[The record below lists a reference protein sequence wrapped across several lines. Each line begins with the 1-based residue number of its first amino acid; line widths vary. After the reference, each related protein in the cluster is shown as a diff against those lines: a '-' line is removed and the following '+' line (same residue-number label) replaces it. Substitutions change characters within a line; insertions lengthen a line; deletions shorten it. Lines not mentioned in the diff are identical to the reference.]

1 MIDLVSILRFIH
13 SKKYSPMTA
22 AELAEHFEIS
32 DAEYR
37 AFCDLLHNLEFSGEI
52 VKVKQKQ
59 YADPKKVH
67 LLVGTLDCN
76 PRGFGFV
83 VPVRDDGGEDIYVNE
98 EDMGSAMHG
107 DLVVVR
113 LPSTAQIPKRHKGK
127 KRGASGQIVNVLKR
141 VNELVVGTFEKTK
154 RLRFV
159 APDEPRLF
167 RDIYVAEDASLDAQ
181 PGDKVVVRITGWPSR
196 HLNPE
201 GEITDVLGKEGEHKV
216 DLRSIMYQFRLPHS
230 FSQKVVNETKTIPLA
245 IPQKEIQN
253 RLDLRSKLIIT
264 IDPDD
269 ARDFD
274 DAVSL
279 EKDRHGHWQLGVH
292 IADVS
297 YYVKPETAIDD
308 DARYRGTSVYL
319 PGEVVPMLPEVLS
332 NNLCSLRE
340 GEDRLTKSVFMT
352 IDSKGHFLKSEIKH
366 SVINVAKRLTYHQA
380 TAILNKEMAVRN
392 VASGNQTSLH
402 YEGGDKGGVKTSISD
417 NVAELLKNSAHLAQ
431 LLFHNRLERGAL
443 ELDIPEVSIK
453 LDEKG
458 HVKNVER
465 EERDISHKLIEEFML
480 LANETVATFMHE
492 KEMPLLCRVHP
503 EPDEEDMQ
511 EFADFIRGLAHT
523 KIDPFKSRQLQG
535 LLDKVRGKPE
545 AYTINLVL
553 LKSMKQAVYK
563 AEGGGHFAL
572 AMEHYTHFTSPIR
585 RYPDLIVHRI
595 LDQYFSGELSSPH
608 VKGAWANCLP
618 DWAAHCSMTERRAD
632 DAEREIT
639 KLKLLRFFED
649 RIGAILDGVI
659 TGVQEYGFFV
669 QLNKYLLE
677 GLVHIR
683 TLSDDIYRVDKKNMA
698 LVGTRSKKMYKIGAV
713 VKVKIYKI
721 DLLKREI
728 DFIHCEEPKGK
739 VRRGRTRHLEEDLE

>member
-1 MIDLVSILRFIH
+1 MIDLTSIIRFIQ
-13 SKKYSPMTA
+13 SNKYSPMTA

-32 DAEYR
+32 DAEYKP
-37 AFCDLLHNLEFSGEI
+37 FCDLLHNLEFSGDV
-52 VKVKQKQ
+52 VKIKQKQ

-67 LLVGTLDCN
+67 LVVGTLDCN

-83 VPVRDDGGEDIYVNE
+83 IPVKEDVGEDIYVNE

-113 LPSTAQIPKRHKGK
+113 LPTTIQIPKKWKGK
-127 KRGASGQIVNVLKR
+127 RRGASGQIVNVLKR

-167 RDIYVAEDASLDAQ
+167 RDVYVAEEDSLDAQ
-181 PGDKVVVRITGWPSR
+181 PGDKVVVRITEWPSR

-201 GEITDVLGKEGEHKV
+201 GEITDVLGKEGDHKV
-216 DLRSIMYQFRLPHS
+216 DLRSIMYQFKLPHA
-230 FSQKVVNETKTIPLA
+230 FGQKVANETKHISHA
-245 IPQKEIQN
+245 ISQKEIQN
-253 RLDLRSKLIIT
+253 RLDLRGKLIIT
-264 IDPDD
+264 IDPED
-269 ARDFD
+269 AKDFD

-292 IADVS
+292 VADVS
-297 YYVKPETAIDD
+297 YYVKPDTAIDNES
-308 DARYRGTSVYL
+308 RYRGTSVYL
-319 PGEVVPMLPEVLS
+319 PGEVIPMLPEVLS
-332 NNLCSLRE
+332 NNLCSLKE
-340 GEDRLTKSVFMT
+340 GEDRLTKSVLMT
-352 IDSKGHFLKSEIKH
+352 IDHKGHLLKSEIKH
-366 SVINVAKRLTYHQA
+366 SVINVSKRLTYNQA
-380 TAILNKEMAVRN
+380 TAILNKEM
-392 VASGNQTSLH
+392 TSH
-402 YEGGDKGGVKTSISD
+402 IPD
-417 NVAELLKNSAHLAQ
+417 NGAELLKNTAHLAQ
-431 LLFHNRLERGAL
+431 LLFTNRMERGAL

-458 HVKNVER
+458 RVKNVEKV
-465 EERDISHKLIEEFML
+465 ERDISHKLIEEFML
-480 LANETVATFMHE
+480 LANETVATFMYE

-503 EPDEEDMQ
+503 EPDEEDMR
-511 EFADFIRGLAHT
+511 EFADFARGLEHT
-523 KIDPFKSRQLQG
+523 KIDPFKSKQLQG

-572 AMEHYTHFTSPIR
+572 AMDHYTHFTSPIR

-595 LDQYFSGELSSPH
+595 LDQYFSGELSSPQM
-608 VKGAWANCLP
+608 KGAWANCLP

-649 RIGAILDGVI
+649 RVGAILDGVI

-669 QLNKYLLE
+669 QLDKYLVE

-721 DLLKREI
+721 DLLKREM

-739 VRRGRTRHLEEDLE
+739 VRHGKTRHFQEEDLE

>member
-1 MIDLVSILRFIH
+1 MIDPAVIIRFIQ

-32 DAEYR
+32 DAEYKP
-37 AFCDLLHNLEFSGEI
+37 FCDLLHDLEFSGDV

-83 VPVRDDGGEDIYVNE
+83 VPVKEDSGEDVYVNE

-113 LPSTAQIPKRHKGK
+113 LPATVQIPKRHKGK
-127 KRGASGQIVNVLKR
+127 RRGASGQIVNVLKR

-167 RDIYVAEDASLDAQ
+167 RDIYVAEEASMDAQ
-181 PGDKVVVRITGWPSR
+181 PGEKVVVRITEWPSR

-201 GEITDVLGKEGEHKV
+201 GEITDVLGKEGDHKV
-216 DLRSIMYQFRLPHS
+216 DLRSIMYQFKLPHA
-230 FSQKVVNETKTIPLA
+230 FGQKVANETKTIPLA

-253 RLDLRSKLIIT
+253 RLDLRGKLIIT

-269 ARDFD
+269 AKDFD

-279 EKDRHGHWQLGVH
+279 EKDGHGHWQLGVH
-292 IADVS
+292 VADVS
-297 YYVKPETAIDD
+297 YYVTPDTAIDNE
-308 DARYRGTSVYL
+308 ARYRGTSVYL
-319 PGEVVPMLPEVLS
+319 PGEVIPMLPELLS
-332 NNLCSLRE
+332 NNLCSLKE

-352 IDSKGHFLKSEIKH
+352 IDRTGHLIRSEIKH
-366 SVINVAKRLTYHQA
+366 SVINVAKRLTYNQA
-380 TAILNKEMAVRN
+380 TAILNKETVVHVSDD
-392 VASGNQTSLH
+392 VAGMLYNM
-402 YEGGDKGGVKTSISD
+402 
-417 NVAELLKNSAHLAQ
+417 AHLAQ
-431 LLFHNRLERGAL
+431 LLFNNRIERGAL

-458 HVKNVER
+458 CVKNVEKV
-465 EERDISHKLIEEFML
+465 ERDISHKLIEEFML
-480 LANETVATFMHE
+480 LANETVATFMFE
-492 KEMPLLCRVHP
+492 KEMPLLCRAHP
-503 EPDEEDMQ
+503 EPDEEDMW
-511 EFADFIRGLAHT
+511 EFADFIKGLEHT
-523 KIDPFKSRQLQG
+523 KIDPFKNKHLQG

-563 AEGGGHFAL
+563 AGEGGHFAL

-595 LDQYFSGELSSPH
+595 LDQYFSGELASPH
-608 VKGAWANCLP
+608 VQDAWMNCLP
-618 DWAAHCSMTERRAD
+618 EWAAHCSMTERNAD

-669 QLNKYLLE
+669 QLEKYLLD

-721 DLLKREI
+721 DLLKREM

-739 VRRGRTRHLEEDLE
+739 VRHGKTRHFPEEDTYEQ

>member
-1 MIDLVSILRFIH
+1 MIDLTSIIRFIQNN
-13 SKKYSPMTA
+13 KYSPMTA

-37 AFCDLLHNLEFSGEI
+37 AFCDLLHGLEFSGDV
-52 VKVKQKQ
+52 VKIKQKQ

-83 VPVRDDGGEDIYVNE
+83 VPVKEDVGEDVYVNE

-113 LPSTAQIPKRHKGK
+113 LPTTVQIPKKWKGK
-127 KRGASGQIVNVLKR
+127 RRGASGQIVNVLKR
-141 VNELVVGTFEKTK
+141 VNELVVGIFEKTK

-167 RDIYVAEDASLDAQ
+167 RDIYVAEEASMDAQ
-181 PGDKVVVRITGWPSR
+181 PGDKVVVRITEWPSR

-201 GEITDVLGKEGEHKV
+201 GEITDVLGKEGDHKV
-216 DLRSIMYQFRLPHS
+216 DLRSIMYQFKLPHA
-230 FSQKVVNETKTIPLA
+230 FGQKVANETKHISHS
-245 IPQKEIQN
+245 ISQIEIQS
-253 RLDLRSKLIIT
+253 RLDLRGKLIIT
-264 IDPDD
+264 IDPED
-269 ARDFD
+269 AKDFD

-292 IADVS
+292 VADVS
-297 YYVKPETAIDD
+297 YYVKPDTAIDD

-319 PGEVVPMLPEVLS
+319 PGEVIPMLPEVLS
-332 NNLCSLRE
+332 NNLCSLKE

-352 IDSKGHFLKSEIKH
+352 IDSKGHLLKSEIRH
-366 SVINVAKRLTYHQA
+366 SVINVSKRLTYNQA
-380 TAILNKEMAVRN
+380 TAILNKEM
-392 VASGNQTSLH
+392 TSH
-402 YEGGDKGGVKTSISD
+402 IPD
-417 NVAELLKNSAHLAQ
+417 NVAELLKNTAHLAQ
-431 LLFHNRLERGAL
+431 LLFTNRLERGAL

-453 LDEKG
+453 LDENG
-458 HVKNVER
+458 HVKNVEKV
-465 EERDISHKLIEEFML
+465 ERDISHKLIEEFML

-503 EPDEEDMQ
+503 EPDEEDMR
-511 EFADFIRGLAHT
+511 EFADFARGLEHT
-523 KIDPFKSRQLQG
+523 KIDPFKSKQLQG

-572 AMEHYTHFTSPIR
+572 AMDHYTHFTSPIR

-595 LDQYFSGELSSPH
+595 LDQYFSGDLSSPQM
-608 VKGAWANCLP
+608 KGAWANCLP

-669 QLNKYLLE
+669 QLDKYLVE

-721 DLLKREI
+721 DLLKREM

-739 VRRGRTRHLEEDLE
+739 GRHGRTRHLQEDDIE

>member
-1 MIDLVSILRFIH
+1 MIDLTSIIRFIQ

-22 AELAEHFEIS
+22 AELAEHFEVS

-37 AFCDLLHNLEFSGEI
+37 AFCDLLHGLEFSGDV

-67 LLVGTLDCN
+67 LVVGTLDCN

-83 VPVRDDGGEDIYVNE
+83 VPVKEDGGEDIYVNE

-113 LPSTAQIPKRHKGK
+113 LPATTQIPKRWKGK

-159 APDEPRLF
+159 SPDEPRLF
-167 RDIYVAEDASLDAQ
+167 RDIYVAEEASMDAQ
-181 PGDKVVVRITGWPSR
+181 PGDKVVVRITEWPSR

-201 GEITDVLGKEGEHKV
+201 GEITDVLGKEGDHKV
-216 DLRSIMYQFRLPHS
+216 DLRSIMYQFKLPHA
-230 FSQKVVNETKTIPLA
+230 FGQKVANETKHISHSISQT
-245 IPQKEIQN
+245 EIQS
-253 RLDLRSKLIIT
+253 RLDLRGKLIIT
-264 IDPDD
+264 IDPED
-269 ARDFD
+269 AKDFD

-292 IADVS
+292 VADVS
-297 YYVKPETAIDD
+297 YYVKPDTAIDD

-319 PGEVVPMLPEVLS
+319 PGEVIPMLPEVLS
-332 NNLCSLRE
+332 NNLCSLKE

-352 IDSKGHFLKSEIKH
+352 IDSKGHLLKSEIRH
-366 SVINVAKRLTYHQA
+366 SVINVSKRLTYNQA
-380 TAILNKEMAVRN
+380 TAILNKEM
-392 VASGNQTSLH
+392 TSH
-402 YEGGDKGGVKTSISD
+402 ISD
-417 NVAELLKNSAHLAQ
+417 NVAELLKNTAHLAQ
-431 LLFHNRLERGAL
+431 LLFTNRLERGAL

-453 LDEKG
+453 LDENG
-458 HVKNVER
+458 RVKNVEKV
-465 EERDISHKLIEEFML
+465 ERDISHKLIEEFML

-503 EPDEEDMQ
+503 EPDEEDMR
-511 EFADFIRGLAHT
+511 EFANFARGLEHT
-523 KIDPFKSRQLQG
+523 KIDPFKSKQLQG
-535 LLDKVRGKPE
+535 FLDKVRGKPE

-572 AMEHYTHFTSPIR
+572 AMDHYTHFTSPIR
-585 RYPDLIVHRI
+585 RYPDMIVHRI
-595 LDQYFSGELSSPH
+595 LDQYFSGKLSSPQ

-669 QLNKYLLE
+669 QLDKYLVE

-721 DLLKREI
+721 DLLKREM

-739 VRRGRTRHLEEDLE
+739 VRHRKTRHLQEEDLE

>member
-1 MIDLVSILRFIH
+1 MINAIDIFKFIR

-22 AELAEHFEIS
+22 AELAEHFEVS

-37 AFCDLLHNLEFSGEI
+37 AFCDLLHGLEFSGDV

-83 VPVRDDGGEDIYVNE
+83 IPVKEDGGEDIYVNA

-113 LPSTAQIPKRHKGK
+113 LPATIQIPKKWKGK

-159 APDEPRLF
+159 SPDEPRLF
-167 RDIYVAEDASLDAQ
+167 RDIYVAEEVSMDAQ
-181 PGDKVVVRITGWPSR
+181 PGDKVVVRITEWPSR

-201 GEITDVLGKEGEHKV
+201 GEITDVLGKEGDHKV
-216 DLRSIMYQFRLPHS
+216 DLRSIMYQFKLPHA
-230 FSQKVVNETKTIPLA
+230 FGQKVANETKHISHA
-245 IPQKEIQN
+245 ISQTEIQS

-264 IDPDD
+264 IDPED
-269 ARDFD
+269 AKDFD

-292 IADVS
+292 VADVS
-297 YYVKPETAIDD
+297 YYVKPDTAIDD

-319 PGEVVPMLPEVLS
+319 PGEVIPMLPEVLS
-332 NNLCSLRE
+332 NDLCSLKE

-352 IDSKGHFLKSEIKH
+352 IDSKGHLLKSEIRH
-366 SVINVAKRLTYHQA
+366 SVINVSKRLTYNQA
-380 TAILNKEMAVRN
+380 TAILNKEMI
-392 VASGNQTSLH
+392 SH
-402 YEGGDKGGVKTSISD
+402 ISD
-417 NVAELLKNSAHLAQ
+417 NVAELLKNTAHLAQ
-431 LLFHNRLERGAL
+431 LLFSNRLERGAL

-453 LDEKG
+453 LDENG
-458 HVKNVER
+458 RVKNVEKV
-465 EERDISHKLIEEFML
+465 ERDISHKLIEEFML

-503 EPDEEDMQ
+503 EPDEEDMR
-511 EFADFIRGLAHT
+511 EFADFARGLEHT
-523 KIDPFKSRQLQG
+523 KIDPFKNKQLQG

-572 AMEHYTHFTSPIR
+572 AMDHYTHFTSPIR

-595 LDQYFSGELSSPH
+595 LDQYFSGELLSPQ

-669 QLNKYLLE
+669 QLDKYLVE

-721 DLLKREI
+721 DLLKREM

-739 VRRGRTRHLEEDLE
+739 GSRKKTRHFQEEDLE